1 MLFLLVNE
9 GPQFVQLTLVEMEV
23 TKEVTHHPL
32 AVSTQQQ
39 EPATQRIL
47 VYGEQSP
54 SRTQRQAF
62 CKRRCRIAIGQFI
75 GANAS
80 IGCAGASRNPLS
92 TNETA

>member
-1 MLFLLVNE
+1 
-9 GPQFVQLTLVEMEV
+9 
-23 TKEVTHHPL
+23 L

-62 CKRRCRIAIGQFI
+62 CKRLLPPVMKLAKTSG
-75 GANAS
+75 
-80 IGCAGASRNPLS
+80 
-92 TNETA
+92 